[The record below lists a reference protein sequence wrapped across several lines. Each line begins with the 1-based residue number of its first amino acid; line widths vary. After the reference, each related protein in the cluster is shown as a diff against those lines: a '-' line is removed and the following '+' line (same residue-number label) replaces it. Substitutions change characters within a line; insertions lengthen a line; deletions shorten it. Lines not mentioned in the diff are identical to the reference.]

1 MLFGWG
7 PPSAS
12 LPLLSALPC
21 PVSGLTQSV
30 LSCAAALPLL
40 CCPAPAAPPCRSPA
54 EVAALIAGVQ
64 QCGVNKW
71 EQVRAA
77 HPRELSGRGV
87 EAIRAQW
94 RSMVSELRGLQ
105 GL

>member
-1 MLFGWG
+1 M
-7 PPSAS
+7 PHCRCS
-12 LPLLSALPC
+12 LPCPALPC
-21 PVSGLTQSV
+21 VWSHTIS
-30 LSCAAALPLL
+30 SLL
-40 CCPAPAAPPCRSPA
+40 RCRPAPALLPCPCCPPCRSPA